1 MDSSDEDVP
10 LIQRNQG
17 VFFNK
22 TNPVIA
28 GSDDDD
34 SPLPS
39 WLGQPKPSG
48 KDNTTLI
55 DSGSDSD
62 DIKEVI
68 SPIKLI
74 SPTKQ
79 QPTTVEDIG
88 TAAGG
93 AGTSDA
99 HAAAK
104 DTKQPPTTAKKP
116 TLKKKTRTPAK
127 DIKPATDPNND
138 GAGPSQPA
146 GATQRQTQT
155 TATARPTGLP
165 VSSSCLPVVIP
176 DRIPQIKVLLEL
188 ESTDELHGATDLSGD
203 SGAIGRV
210 LVSNISSSGGGASG
224 SGTQQQHQ
232 QQLQID
238 LKGVLYNATVVPCPM
253 TMAIVNIGPTE
264 AKIESLFSEYV
275 QLREDARFSGEM
287 GAADGFGGLLGD
299 DDEDEHYNEAGERE
313 EGGGAN
319 GAAGA
324 KKKGVAKGK
333 AGAGGKKGGGVA
345 RKPRASGVKKPKPAA
360 RGKGK
365 AKK

>member
-1 MDSSDEDVP
+1 MDSSDEDIP

-48 KDNTTLI
+48 KGNTTLI
-55 DSGSDSD
+55 DSDSDSD

-88 TAAGG
+88 IAAGE
-93 AGTSDA
+93 AGTSAA
-99 HAAAK
+99 HAAK
-104 DTKQPPTTAKKP
+104 DTKPAKNPTSKRKTP
-116 TLKKKTRTPAK
+116 TLAK
-127 DIKPATDPNND
+127 SIKPAIDPSND

-146 GATQRQTQT
+146 GAHAIQKQT
-155 TATARPTGLP
+155 TTTTARPAGIP
-165 VSSSCLPVVIP
+165 VSSSSIPVVIP
-176 DRIPQIKVLLEL
+176 DRIPQMKVLLEL

-210 LVSNISSSGGGASG
+210 LVSNTSSNGNGASG
-224 SGTQQQHQ
+224 SGTQQQQ
-232 QQLQID
+232 QHQLQID
-238 LKGVLYNATVVPCPM
+238 LKG
-253 TMAIVNIGPTE
+253 
-264 AKIESLFSEYV
+264 KRIEKYFLPF
-275 QLREDARFSGEM
+275 
-287 GAADGFGGLLGD
+287 
-299 DDEDEHYNEAGERE
+299 
-313 EGGGAN
+313 
-319 GAAGA
+319 
-324 KKKGVAKGK
+324 
-333 AGAGGKKGGGVA
+333 
-345 RKPRASGVKKPKPAA
+345 
-360 RGKGK
+360 
-365 AKK
+365 

>member
-79 QPTTVEDIG
+79 QPTT
-88 TAAGG
+88 
-93 AGTSDA
+93 
-99 HAAAK
+99 
-104 DTKQPPTTAKKP
+104 
-116 TLKKKTRTPAK
+116 KKTRTPAK